1 MFDPRIK
8 LVAALM
14 YMVGCLF
21 VDGPLSLMLAAGA
34 LLTACAGE
42 RVSPFAVARRA
53 KPVALFLV
61 VTALINLLLVKTG
74 SPVFT
79 LGPISVF
86 TGGIAAAIL
95 YGARFFLL
103 VLAGGLLL
111 ISTGASALTE
121 AARRLCSPLEKLGV
135 PVGTLAVTFTLALRF
150 APILARDAR
159 SIVHTQIARGA
170 SFEQAGLLER
180 ARAYIPLAVPLL
192 ASVTRHA
199 EALADA
205 MEARCYTGG
214 ERTSLHAMRVR
225 FLPDIAL
232 LAVMV
237 FYLFAVIAL

>member
-1 MFDPRIK
+1 MLDPRIK
-8 LVAALM
+8 VIVALM

-21 VDGPLSLMLAAGA
+21 VDSPLSLALAAGA
-34 LLTACAGE
+34 FLAACAGE
-42 RVSPFAVARRA
+42 RIPPLTVARRT
-53 KPVALFLV
+53 KPVMLFLL

-74 SPVFT
+74 APVFT

-86 TGGIAAAIL
+86 TGGIAAAAL
-95 YGARFFLL
+95 YGMRFFLL

-111 ISTGASALTE
+111 MSNGTSALTE
-121 AARRLCSPLEKLGV
+121 AVRRLCSPLEKLGV
-135 PVGTLAVTFTLALRF
+135 PVGALSVTFTLALRF

-159 SIVHTQIARGA
+159 SIVRAQIARGA
-170 SFEQAGLLER
+170 SFELAGPLER

-225 FLPDIAL
+225 LLPDIAL
-232 LAVMV
+232 LAVMA
-237 FYLFAVIAL
+237 FYLFVVVAL